1 MATPAPPPA
10 PRAASPPQDGPSNPL
25 AIGRALLIAVIAGV
39 VLTILAPL
47 GTDAIGLLPRAGYW
61 LGLLVSGT
69 VVSVGGMIVAWRVRW
84 LAERPLMLGLVA
96 SVAFSIPFTL
106 VAWAVTGAVFHQG
119 LYDLARIPVF
129 ALPTFTVTWV
139 MTALNMLASR
149 VPAQTHAAAQGDAPP
164 RFPERLPPRL
174 RAAAILAVEAQDH
187 YLQVHTDA
195 GRELILMRLSD
206 AVAEL
211 EGLEGAQVHRSW
223 WVARAAVADAR
234 REERRAILTLTD
246 GSEVPVSRAYV
257 RALREMGWL

>member
-1 MATPAPPPA
+1 MPQAMT
-10 PRAASPPQDGPSNPL
+10 ASPAAPASGPASPQGL
-25 AIGRALLIAVIAGV
+25 GRALLIALIAGV

-47 GTDAIGLLPRAGYW
+47 GTDSLAMPARAGYW
-61 LGLLVSGT
+61 LGLLISGT
-69 VVSVGGMIVAWRVRW
+69 LVATAAMALAWRVPW
-84 LAERPLMLGLVA
+84 LVERPLALGLVA
-96 SVAFSIPFTL
+96 SVACTIPFTL
-106 VAWAVTGAVFHQG
+106 AAWAVTAAVAHQG
-119 LYDLARIPVF
+119 RYDLARIPLF

-149 VPAQTHAAAQGDAPP
+149 VPAQTHAAAPDDAPP
-164 RFPERLPPRL
+164 RFLERLPPRL
-174 RAAAILAVEAQDH
+174 RAATILAVEAQDH

-206 AVAEL
+206 AIAEL

-223 WVARAAVADAR
+223 WVARAAVADTR